1 MGGTL
6 SPEAGV
12 TSSVM
17 KWLHCLSH
25 GPGGQVS
32 LFVFNLAE
40 IIGWLKDS
48 FAGRDLLNSRTN
60 LLVSL
65 SFSLAFLQPLLSFA
79 GLEKHLGGTFILPAL
94 SGVISEFY

>member
-1 MGGTL
+1 MGGEAGWLLWDHTSDIPTGWRGWDTRGTL
-6 SPEAGV
+6 NPEAGV
-12 TSSVM
+12 TSRVM
-17 KWLHCLSH
+17 KWLLCLSH

-48 FAGRDLLNSRTN
+48 FAGRDLLNSHTN

-65 SFSLAFLQPLLSFA
+65 SFSYNLSSHLQD
-79 GLEKHLGGTFILPAL
+79 
-94 SGVISEFY
+94 

>member
-1 MGGTL
+1 MKRL
-6 SPEAGV
+6 S
-12 TSSVM
+12 
-17 KWLHCLSH
+17 CFSH

-48 FAGRDLLNSRTN
+48 FDGGGPLNESHK

-65 SFSLAFLQPLLSFA
+65 SLSSNPLSHLQD
-79 GLEKHLGGTFILPAL
+79 
-94 SGVISEFY
+94 